1 MRNKTAE
8 LANVVGYV
16 DPSILLLSETKL
28 NDRVSSSKFLP
39 ENYTGF
45 RRDRAPAGGV
55 LVAIKDTLVA
65 REVELIDVSIEII
78 WVKILLKN
86 LHPLYVGS
94 FYHQPSDA
102 LQTNSMS
109 WKSPWT
115 ILQVW
120 TRITQMCL
128 YF

>member
-39 ENYTGF
+39 ENYKGF

-86 LHPLYVGS
+86 LHPQYVGS
-94 FYHQPSDA
+94 FYHQPIDA

-115 ILQVW
+115 ILQV
-120 TRITQMCL
+120 
-128 YF
+128 